1 MQAELNDFYERREV
15 HQRTP
20 RKFNEI
26 KGEVGEEILYDRFQM
41 EKQSC
46 PKTMVN
52 EDTFQ
57 EREKVLHALE

>member
-26 KGEVGEEILYDRFQM
+26 KGEVGEEILYDRF
-41 EKQSC
+41 
-46 PKTMVN
+46 
-52 EDTFQ
+52 
-57 EREKVLHALE
+57 